1 MGLDSPLA
9 GGGVS
14 KSAPGAG
21 TPAPGPQLTSALQRL
36 ESPFTPASVFPYT
49 EHPTSIMTLHFLSS
63 HVLHA
68 RPAHPR
74 NSVLL

>member
-9 GGGVS
+9 GGAVS
-14 KSAPGAG
+14 RSMPRAG
-21 TPAPGPQLTSALQRL
+21 LPVPSPQGTSVLQRL

-68 RPAHPR
+68 RPARPR

>member
-14 KSAPGAG
+14 RSTPGTG
-21 TPAPGPQLTSALQRL
+21 LPVPGPQLMSALQRL